1 MFMKSFAAALIGAS
15 LIAAPAFAQGSDT
28 KAPPAKSDATQQK
41 AAPAKSDATQDKA
54 APAKSATNKNEQNAS
69 ATCEWQGSKLIGL
82 NVYNGQ
88 NEKIGDIK
96 ELMVNKEGRIDT
108 VVIAVGGFL
117 GMGEH
122 DVAIKFSELK
132 WQDEPVRSTTSS
144 STRPSGSPT
153 TGAAPTATNNSTSA
167 KRNNYPDHAVL
178 DASKDQL
185 KSMPQFNYNK

>member
-1 MFMKSFAAALIGAS
+1 M
-15 LIAAPAFAQGSDT
+15 
-28 KAPPAKSDATQQK
+28 
-41 AAPAKSDATQDKA
+41 
-54 APAKSATNKNEQNAS
+54 
-69 ATCEWQGSKLIGL
+69 WQGSKLIGL

-96 ELMVNKEGRIDT
+96 ELMVNKEGKIDT

-122 DVAIKFSELK
+122 DVAVKFSELK
-132 WQDEPVRSTTSS
+132 WQDEPVRSSTTS

-153 TGAAPTATNNSTSA
+153 TGAAPTTTNNSAPA

-178 DASKDQL
+178 DSSKDQL
-185 KSMPQFNYNK
+185 KSMPQFNYSK